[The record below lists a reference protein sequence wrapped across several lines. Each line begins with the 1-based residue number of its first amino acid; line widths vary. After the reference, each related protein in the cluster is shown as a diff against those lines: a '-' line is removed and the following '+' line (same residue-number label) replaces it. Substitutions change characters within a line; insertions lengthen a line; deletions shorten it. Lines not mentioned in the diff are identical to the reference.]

1 MDCSVLRAI
10 VQRTR
15 AGLVRVSA
23 AFRGRRRS
31 LCDIRWAHRPAQLAD
46 GNGSLYAILY
56 SFRADDVAHT
66 ATNRSDREKT
76 ENFVHE
82 NTPTVSIA
90 TSVAHKGEH

>member
-1 MDCSVLRAI
+1 
-10 VQRTR
+10 
-15 AGLVRVSA
+15 
-23 AFRGRRRS
+23 
-31 LCDIRWAHRPAQLAD
+31 
-46 GNGSLYAILY
+46 LY

-66 ATNRSDREKT
+66 ATNRRDREKT